1 LGSITTI
8 DEQPTSDIVTEYNLQ
23 QCYPNPFNSSTTLQ
37 YSLKERSP
45 LELVLYDILG
55 SQVVVL
61 VNEEQDAGNYKI
73 NFNAGRLASGI
84 YFYRIKAGSF
94 VETKKMVL
102 MK

>member
-37 YSLKERSP
+37 YSIKERSSV
-45 LELVLYDILG
+45 ELVLYDILG
-55 SQVVVL
+55 REVKVF
-61 VNEEQDAGNYKI
+61 VNEEQDVGYYKI

-84 YFYRIKAGSF
+84 YFYRLQAGNF